1 MADAAKPVEETAEP
15 ERRASS
21 RLAADLLRFEK
32 AFDQLERKR
41 MGLGKIGPQDRP
53 EEMPETDKDIGRYLE
68 CLDEALRQLA
78 KEFGKDIDA
87 ARIIKARK
95 AQTADAI
102 TEQAAKAPT
111 LRGPNA
117 AMFEQTDG
125 SLPGPTIISQI
136 DTSAV

>member
-1 MADAAKPVEETAEP
+1 MADASKRMDETTEP

-53 EEMPETDKDIGRYLE
+53 EEMPETDKDIGHYLE

-78 KEFGKDIDA
+78 KEFGRDIDA
-87 ARIIKARK
+87 ARIIKARAAETANVQAVK
-95 AQTADAI
+95 AS
-102 TEQAAKAPT
+102 T

-117 AMFEQTDG
+117 AMFEATD
-125 SLPGPTIISQI
+125 SPLTGPTIISQI

>member
-1 MADAAKPVEETAEP
+1 MGDAAKRMDETTEP

-53 EEMPETDKDIGRYLE
+53 EEMPETDKDIGHYLT

-87 ARIIKARK
+87 ARVVKARS
-95 AQTADAI
+95 ARVAEPAA
-102 TEQAAKAPT
+102 EQGAKAST

-117 AMFEQTDG
+117 ALFDATDG
-125 SLPGPTIISQI
+125 NAPAPTIISQI